1 MVITLDIRDNTGLAT
16 PKEVTV
22 DVIDLKASDSE
33 MHFAADLTSAVKDF
47 ATNYNS
53 PQKNEQGGVK

>member
-47 ATNYNS
+47 ATNYNL
-53 PQKNEQGGVK
+53 PKKGE